1 MMGGGEGERLH
12 TERRLSGSKMFEPRT
27 GGARPERRGHGAR
40 SVRQFFCGAEPSMRP
55 DHPNSGVPGRKSAD
69 ILPLGIE
76 TRLGPEL
83 EAHIRAQENLCARL
97 EALADELPDKID
109 HQICLH
115 LARQI
120 GSVVKKAHRFEEGI
134 LFPLLKGTTRDE
146 NSLTQTLTRLQYE
159 HFEDE
164 AYADELAEAL
174 TGFVTGSGRPTAE
187 TLGYMLRGFF
197 ESMRRHLAFER
208 EHLLPL
214 LRVPEPGS
222 PVHAA

>member
-1 MMGGGEGERLH
+1 
-12 TERRLSGSKMFEPRT
+12 
-27 GGARPERRGHGAR
+27 
-40 SVRQFFCGAEPSMRP
+40 MRP
-55 DHPNSGVPGRKSAD
+55 DHPNSGVPGRKSAN
-69 ILPLGIE
+69 IYPLGIE

-97 EALADELPDKID
+97 EALADGLPDKID
-109 HQICLH
+109 RQICLH

-120 GSVVKKAHRFEEGI
+120 GAVVKKAHRFEEGL
-134 LFPLLKGTTRDE
+134 LFPLLRGRAIGDE
-146 NSLTQTLTRLQYE
+146 SLAQTLTRLQYE

-174 TGFVTGSGRPTAE
+174 TGFVTGSGRPNAE

-197 ESMRRHLAFER
+197 EAMRRHLAFER

-214 LRVPEPGS
+214 LRTPQAGS